1 MAFISEPFKIDDRN
15 LDCNIWHEKHIIRH
29 DIARVGQTEK
39 YRHTITLERK
49 TEKNEDSNVATGM
62 NYGFASFSSWSKS
75 TCNSEMDITYKN

>member
-39 YRHTITLERK
+39 YRHTITLEKKDR
-49 TEKNEDSNVATGM
+49 EK
-62 NYGFASFSSWSKS
+62 
-75 TCNSEMDITYKN
+75 